1 LPAEWV
7 STNGRSS
14 MAAPRTQTVM
24 ESINPA
30 TEQVIAR
37 LPVHGEGQ
45 VHTALDQAQRA
56 FRFWRATSFHERANL
71 MRQAARY
78 LRDQKTRLA
87 GLMTAE
93 MGKPIVDAEAE
104 IEKCAFNCDY
114 FAENAER
121 FLAIE
126 PHASNATESYV
137 AFDPLGTV
145 FGIMPWNFPFWQVF
159 RFAAPTIM
167 AGNTVVIK
175 HASNVPQSALA
186 IEEVFTQSGFPAGI
200 FQTLLISGS
209 TAEQLIADP
218 RIAAVTLTGSD
229 AAGRKVGAA
238 AGAAIKKSV
247 LELGGSD
254 AFIVLADADL
264 EAAATTAARARNQN
278 TGQTCIAAKRI
289 IVEESIL
296 EPFLERF
303 AAAVQEIKV
312 GDPMD
317 RGTQMG
323 PMARLDLVEAL
334 DRQVKSSIVD
344 GADVIVGGQQPRP
357 GYYYTPA
364 ILSRVTPGMAVYRE
378 ETFGPVAA
386 VVGVQDADEAV
397 AVANDSPYGLGA
409 ALWSTDLDRARRLA
423 REIEAGAVAING
435 MVASHPALP
444 FGGVKQSG
452 HGRELSAFGIREFTN
467 IKSVW
472 IGPARKEKEQ
482 SSIE

>member
-1 LPAEWV
+1 
-7 STNGRSS
+7 
-14 MAAPRTQTVM
+14 MATPKTQVVM

-30 TEQVIAR
+30 TEEVMAR
-37 LPVHGEGQ
+37 FPLHSES
-45 VHTALDQAQRA
+45 HIDTALNQAHRA
-56 FRFWRATSFHERANL
+56 FRDWRATSFQQRGDL
-71 MRQAARY
+71 MHQAARY
-78 LRDQKTRLA
+78 LRDNKTRLA

-93 MGKPIVDAEAE
+93 MGKPITDAEAE
-104 IEKCAFNCDY
+104 IEKCAFNCDF
-114 FAENAER
+114 FADNAER
-121 FLAIE
+121 FLAQE
-126 PHASNATESYV
+126 SHASNATESYV
-137 AFDPLGTV
+137 VFDPLGTI
-145 FGIMPWNFPFWQVF
+145 FGVMPWNFPFWQVF

-167 AGNTVVIK
+167 AGNTIVIK

-186 IEEVFTQSGFPAGI
+186 IEEVFAQAGFPSGI
-200 FQTLLISGS
+200 FQTLLVSGS
-209 TAEQLIADP
+209 TAERLIADP

-229 AAGRKVGAA
+229 AAGRSVGAA
-238 AGAAIKKSV
+238 AGRAVKKSV

-264 EAAATTAARARNQN
+264 EAAANTAAKARNQN

-303 AAAVQEIKV
+303 AAAVQEIRV

-317 RGTQMG
+317 RTTQMG

-344 GADVIVGGQQPRP
+344 GADVVVGGRQIRP
-357 GYYYTPA
+357 GFYYTPA
-364 ILSRVTPGMAVYRE
+364 ILSRVTPEMTVYRE

-386 VVGVQDADEAV
+386 VVGARDAEEAV
-397 AVANDSPYGLGA
+397 AIANDSPYGLGA
-409 ALWSTDLDRARRLA
+409 TIWSTDLDRAKRLA
-423 REIEAGAVAING
+423 REIEAGAIAING

-452 HGRELSAFGIREFTN
+452 YGRELSAFGIREFTN

-472 IGPARKEKEQ
+472 IGPAKK
-482 SSIE
+482 